1 MRRLLAFLFVAAL
14 MAFGTTVKGAE
25 DPATLRIAGGSHLD
39 AFDPQLETTSLS
51 IDMHIYDTLVDFGD
65 ENYGSIV
72 PSLAERWENSADGMT
87 MTFYLKRGVR
97 FSDGSPFNADS
108 VKFTL
113 ERILDPKTASPNRAK
128 VAEISQVDV
137 VDDYTVKIS
146 TRRPYAPLLENL
158 ATYHL
163 AMLSR
168 GATSKYSV
176 LEYGMHPVGT
186 GPYMLESYDIS
197 GETVLVRNP
206 NYHGAPGGPERITYQ
221 PVPEVSARVIMLQ
234 TGDIDIATGLSPES
248 VPPLEAD
255 PNIEVISKPST
266 MMVSFTQMIWKGAPY
281 DNKLVRQAMMYA
293 VDREAIVKTIL
304 GGYGVVPKGPF
315 SPGVQAFTEFGGYEY
330 NPEKAKEL
338 LALAGYPNGF
348 STIALVPEG
357 RYMKAREVSE
367 AVQGYLAQVGIKIE
381 LRVSEWATYVTEF
394 PSTLIDR
401 GMHMLGS
408 SIPTAHWRI
417 ERIWG
422 TQKQPE
428 KDKLPPNTS
437 MYSNPEVDR
446 LLSEASQNFSLEE
459 RNKLYAQAEKIVW
472 EDAPELWL
480 FGQSQLIGVR
490 KGFSGYKFYGNQD
503 WRLDR
508 VVKQ

>member
-1 MRRLLAFLFVAAL
+1 MKKAFVLLLAAAL
-14 MAFGTTVKGAE
+14 MGGVGVAKSEAE
-25 DPATLRIAGGSHLD
+25 AIRIAGGSHLD

-51 IDMHIYDTLVDFGD
+51 VAMHIYDTLVDFGD
-65 ENYGSIV
+65 ENYGSII
-72 PSLAERWENSADGMT
+72 PSLAERWENSADGLS
-87 MTFYLKRGVR
+87 MTFYLKHDVK
-97 FSDGSPFNADS
+97 FSDGSPFNAES

-137 VDDYTVKIS
+137 IDEYTVKIT
-146 TRRPYAPLLENL
+146 TRKPYAPLLENL

-163 AMLSR
+163 AMLSPS
-168 GATSKYSV
+168 ATGKYSV

-206 NYHGAPGGPERITYQ
+206 NYHGTPGIPERITYM

-234 TGDIDIATGLSPES
+234 TGEVDIAVGLSPES
-248 VPPLEAD
+248 LPPLEAD
-255 PNIEVISKPST
+255 PEIDVISKPST
-266 MMVSFTQMIWKGAPY
+266 MMVSFTHQMWKGAPY

-304 GGYGVVPKGPF
+304 GGYGVAPTGPF

-338 LALAGYPNGF
+338 LAQAGYPDGF
-348 STIALVPEG
+348 STIALAPEG

-367 AVQGYLAQVGIKIE
+367 AVQGYLGQVGIKVE
-381 LRVSEWATYVTEF
+381 LKMSEWATYVTEF
-394 PSTLIDR
+394 QSTLIDR

-422 TQKQPE
+422 TQKQPD
-428 KDKLPPNTS
+428 KDRLPPNTS
-437 MYSNPEVDR
+437 TYSNPEVDR

-459 RNKLYAQAEKIVW
+459 RNKLYAQAQKIIW

-480 FGQSQLIGVR
+480 FGQSQLIGTK
-490 KGFSGYKFYGNQD
+490 KGLSGYKFYGNQD

-508 VVKQ
+508 VAKQ

>member
-1 MRRLLAFLFVAAL
+1 MKKAFVLLIAAAL
-14 MAFGTTVKGAE
+14 MGSAGAAKSE
-25 DPATLRIAGGSHLD
+25 AEEVRIAGGSHLD
-39 AFDPQLETTSLS
+39 AFDPQLEVTSLS
-51 IDMHIYDTLVDFGD
+51 VAMHIYDTLVDFGD

-72 PSLAERWENSADGMT
+72 PSLAERWDNSEDGLT
-87 MTFYLKRGVR
+87 WTFYLKKGVK

-128 VAEISQVDV
+128 VAEISKVDV
-137 VDDYTVKIS
+137 VDDYIVKIT
-146 TRRPYAPLLENL
+146 TRKPYAPLLENL

-168 GATSKYSV
+168 SATSKYSV
-176 LEYGMHPVGT
+176 LEYGMKPVGT

-206 NYHGAPGGPERITYQ
+206 NYYGTPGTPDRISYT

-234 TGDIDIATGLSPES
+234 TGEVDIATGLSPES
-248 VPPLEAD
+248 LPPLEAD

-266 MMVSFTQMIWKGAPY
+266 MMVSFTHQMWKGAPY

-315 SPGVQAFTEFGGYEY
+315 SPGVQAFADFGGYEY

-338 LALAGYPNGF
+338 LAEAGYPNGF
-348 STIALVPEG
+348 STIALAPEG

-367 AVQGYLAQVGIKIE
+367 AVQGYLAQVGINVE
-381 LRVSEWATYVTEF
+381 LKMSEWATYVTEF
-394 PSTLIDR
+394 QSTLIDR

-417 ERIWG
+417 QRIWG
-422 TQKQPE
+422 TQKMPD
-428 KDKLPPNTS
+428 KDHLPPNTS
-437 MYSNPEVDR
+437 QYSNPEVDR

-480 FGQSQLIGVR
+480 FGQSQLVGVR